1 MGTPLY
7 VGKALP
13 DGEVGHLLGCGNPI
27 LDISAM
33 VDKDMLDK
41 YELENGAV
49 ILAEERHMPVYAE
62 LQEKYEVEYI
72 AGGATQNT
80 IRVAAWMLSGRKKRP
95 ECAYVGCVGNDE
107 YGRKLAATCAAGGVH
122 TNYQIDEETPTGTCA
137 VLISRADGERTLVAN
152 LAAANNYRREHLF
165 HDRTVEMI
173 RGAGIVYAAGFF
185 LTSGGVECIEH
196 LGEHV
201 HAAATAGN
209 PKRFCMNLSAPF
221 ICEFF
226 TDQLDAAM
234 PYVDVLFGNETECMA
249 LGRAKRLGDDI
260 ALVALAIAAMPKKL
274 SLIHI

>member
-201 HAAATAGN
+201 HAGAGQERDIPN
-209 PKRFCMNLSAPF
+209 FKGS
-221 ICEFF
+221 
-226 TDQLDAAM
+226 
-234 PYVDVLFGNETECMA
+234 Y
-249 LGRAKRLGDDI
+249 LGRFP
-260 ALVALAIAAMPKKL
+260 LVLADFWTSDHL
-274 SLIHI
+274 SEWSRSVDAFLELARAEHSR